1 MLMRCLAALTALLFL
16 LNAPSNAQTSP
27 PDTGDLSVPD
37 AFNMHVVSHVD
48 LTLLG
53 EGMAEK
59 MAPGGKRVFYL
70 AHESGP
76 QCFAVLDVTDAA
88 HPIVLADIPSPDKDL
103 HCNSLDINGNTLVV
117 AAESRAHGAS
127 KVGLRIWDISH
138 PETPRFISYFDT
150 SGPHSRGVHHV
161 WLSSETVAHITTG
174 TPDFTPKRAPDDD
187 ELYMTVDL
195 RDREHPK
202 EIGRWWYPG
211 QRDTDRATLG
221 PIPMPPSLVQD
232 ESYRPHNIDVFPSR
246 PNRAYLGY
254 IDGGLVILDISDLA
268 HPKPVSITRY
278 GSPGFTHTA
287 LPIFSRNLLVVSE
300 EAVGDHCT
308 ESAKR
313 VSLWDI
319 ADETK
324 PRLISVMP
332 FATNTEQLCARD
344 GRYGAHNIFENKPYG
359 PTWKSDNTIVTSFF
373 GGGVRVFDIRDAQN
387 PKETA
392 HYVPAAPA
400 GSPKHEAQTN
410 DVYVDDRGYIFA
422 CDRFTGG
429 LFILASDALKK

>member
-1 MLMRCLAALTALLFL
+1 MFVRYFAVIAALVLLL
-16 LNAPSNAQTSP
+16 SAASNAQTSA
-27 PDTGDLSVPD
+27 PDTGNLSVPD
-37 AFNMHVVSHVD
+37 AFNMHLVGHAA
-48 LTLLG
+48 LTSLG

-59 MAPGGKRVFYL
+59 LAPGGRRLFYI

-76 QCFAVLDVTDAA
+76 NCFAVLDVTDAA
-88 HPIVLADIPSPDKDL
+88 HPKILADIPAAAKDI
-103 HCNSLDINGNTLVV
+103 HCNSLDMNGNTLVV
-117 AAESRAHGAS
+117 AAESRTPGET
-127 KVGLRIWDISH
+127 KVGLRIWDVSQ
-138 PETPRFISYFDT
+138 PATPRFVSYFDT
-150 SGPHSRGVHHV
+150 SGGLSRGVHHV

-174 TPDFTPKRAPDDD
+174 TPDFKPKRSARDD

-211 QRDTDRATLG
+211 QRDTDSATLG
-221 PIPMPPSLVQD
+221 PIPMPPVLVPD
-232 ESYRPHNIDVFPSR
+232 ESYRPHNIDVFPSH

-254 IDGGLVILDISDLA
+254 IDGGFVILDISDLA
-268 HPKPVSITRY
+268 HPKPISITRY
-278 GSPGFTHTA
+278 VSPGFTHTVF
-287 LPIFSRNLLVVSE
+287 PIFSRNLLVVSE
-300 EAVGDHCT
+300 EAVGEHCL

-313 VSLWDI
+313 ISLWDMS
-319 ADETK
+319 DETK
-324 PRLISVMP
+324 PRLLSVMP

-359 PTWKSDNTIVTSFF
+359 PTWKSDNTIVTSYF
-373 GGGVRVFDIRDAQN
+373 GGGVRVFDIRDALN

-429 LFILASDALKK
+429 LDILASDALKN